1 MLHDRLTHSS
11 LLRTHSFKRNPCLG
25 ADDPRP
31 RSAHGRTDGDLLIK
45 SRGARRS
52 GVVTASSPDSQ
63 VTMSPRQVPLMP
75 GKSCLPKGR
84 GLAGGGAGA
93 RGGNRDPRAQ
103 TLSSGPQARE
113 QTLGQ
118 DGSPP
123 TPARG
128 RAPHGLRF
136 SCFTVIIMFLWVLTV
151 VQRVVPQEPGFAT
164 HPTGERTPGC
174 PSTVWTPSNQKGERR
189 GPGHEGM
196 LIKKDKEGPRD
207 SLSSFSSGQFST

>member
-1 MLHDRLTHSS
+1 M
-11 LLRTHSFKRNPCLG
+11 
-25 ADDPRP
+25 
-31 RSAHGRTDGDLLIK
+31 
-45 SRGARRS
+45 
-52 GVVTASSPDSQ
+52 VTASSPDSR

-75 GKSCLPKGR
+75 GKSCLLKGR

-93 RGGNRDPRAQ
+93 RGGNRDPRMQ
-103 TLSSGPQARE
+103 TPSSGPQARE

-123 TPARG
+123 TPACG
-128 RAPHGLRF
+128 HAPHGLRF

-151 VQRVVPQEPGFAT
+151 VQRVVQRVVPQEPGFPT

-174 PSTVWTPSNQKGERR
+174 PSTVWTPSNQTGERR

-196 LIKKDKEGPRD
+196 VIKKDKVGPRFSFLFFKWTVFHLEEVHSQPWGERETD
-207 SLSSFSSGQFST
+207 S